1 MTWLRRWNDRV
12 VVALAVTLVGCGGE
26 AETTVTPPAVSA
38 PAGPETEP
46 RGAAG
51 DGAEDPPAAD
61 PAAEEA
67 AEPSSSPCLGSS
79 QTDAWESTLAL
90 LTRLEGLLPGFTAGT
105 PPASCMTDVWAAT
118 DPGAAALERALHAD
132 FRRTEEARRRDW
144 LNLLPRNAVWL
155 RVYLPGVSRA
165 WVRGAWVTYE
175 GGAPALHRAVE
186 GAGLAEV
193 SGPQHCVVLGAEI
206 EDNETKL
213 FCGEPETPAEG
224 AAFVVSSLDPA
235 VRARLGALA
244 VGDVVR
250 FDGYL
255 SLVGEIPRGE
265 SEVRQWHFDEVETSS
280 VEVVARGTCC
290 PR

>member
-1 MTWLRRWNDRV
+1 ML
-12 VVALAVTLVGCGGE
+12 
-26 AETTVTPPAVSA
+26 
-38 PAGPETEP
+38 PETGP
-46 RGAAG
+46 RGAAS
-51 DGAEDPPAAD
+51 DAVENPAEED

-67 AEPSSSPCLGSS
+67 AEPSGSPCFGSS
-79 QTDAWESTLAL
+79 QTDAWQATLAL
-90 LTRLEGLLPGFTAGT
+90 LTRLDGLLPGFTAGT
-105 PPASCMTDVWAAT
+105 PPASCMTDVWAVT
-118 DPGAAALERALHAD
+118 DPGAAELERALHAD

-250 FDGYL
+250 FGGYL